1 MLKEKIFSI
10 LSVVI
15 VVSMLT
21 MLLTGCG
28 SKTDSSGDSDTASA
42 VSAVN
47 TSSIEETDLFTSR
60 DQDPS
65 YDDATS
71 THITFDD
78 RHMVLSVQLVH
89 KAHDPEMTVMGLFK

>member
-47 TSSIEETDLFTSR
+47 SSSIEETDLFTSR

-71 THITFDD
+71 THITFDGSAVSAEGVFLCACNSPAD
-78 RHMVLSVQLVH
+78 
-89 KAHDPEMTVMGLFK
+89 GLYCSA